1 MELHEGGNLNH
12 EEFIILSLSCKII
25 FGEIMNLKNQL
36 IYQVYVRNHTPEGT
50 FNALLADLDRIKS
63 LGTDII
69 HFLPIHPIGVKK
81 RKGTLGSPYSISDY
95 RAINPEYGTIGD
107 FRLLIET
114 MHQKGLKVMIDVV
127 YNHTSHDSVL
137 IEKFPNSYLRNSAG
151 EVIPKVE
158 DWWDIAD
165 LIHNSEALQTEL
177 IDTLVYWAQLGVD
190 GFRCDVASLIPLSF
204 WRKADTAVRA
214 VNPDNVWL
222 AETIDPMFAAAMKK
236 QSTIYETDSD
246 MYEIFDIQYSY
257 DTFMVQKEYYE
268 GKRTLK
274 DYVDA
279 MRFQEFYLPI
289 NANKLRFLENHDQ
302 VRFMSYGLDPVMH
315 TSMMFFLKGT
325 MLIYA
330 GQEALNDHLPSLFD
344 KDPID
349 LSNHGITPL
358 IQTLASIKK
367 DPIFAE
373 GTYDIHVVDDC
384 LIASYKKGS
393 RTLYGIFNTN
403 AEAVTIDLPDGI
415 YENLIDGSTVEVIRG
430 SIDWSKPVILDIA

>member
-1 MELHEGGNLNH
+1 
-12 EEFIILSLSCKII
+12 
-25 FGEIMNLKNQL
+25 MNLKNQM

-50 FNALLADLDRIKS
+50 FKALLNDLDRIKA

-95 RAINPEYGTIGD
+95 RSVNPEYGTIGD
-107 FRLLIET
+107 FRQLIEA

-137 IEKFPNSYLRNSAG
+137 IEKFPDSYLRNAAG

-165 LIHNSEALQTEL
+165 LIHNSDALQAEL
-177 IDTLVYWAQLGVD
+177 IDTLVYWVQLGVD

-204 WRKADTAVRA
+204 WRKAEIAVRA
-214 VNPDNVWL
+214 VNPDVIWL
-222 AETIDPMFAAAMKK
+222 AETIDPHFAAQMKK
-236 QSTIYETDSD
+236 QSALYETDSE
-246 MYEIFDIQYSY
+246 MYEVFDIEYSY
-257 DTFMVQKEYYE
+257 DIFMIQKDYYE
-268 GKRTLK
+268 GKRPLS
-274 DYVDA
+274 DYVEA
-279 MRFQEFYLPI
+279 MKFQEFYLPI

-302 VRFMSYGLDPVMH
+302 VRFMSYGLDPAMH
-315 TSMMFFLKGT
+315 TAMMFFLKGT
-325 MLIYA
+325 ALVYA

-344 KDPID
+344 KDTID
-349 LSNHGITPL
+349 LSNKGITSL

-373 GTYDIHVVDDC
+373 GSYEIQAIDEC
-384 LIASYKKGS
+384 LVASYKRGL
-393 RTLYGIFNTN
+393 RTLYGIFNTK
-403 AEAVTIDLPDGI
+403 AEVVSIDLPDGT
-415 YENLIDGSTVEVIRG
+415 YENLIDGKSVEVIRG
-430 SIDWSKPVILDIA
+430 SIDWIEPVILEIA

>member
-1 MELHEGGNLNH
+1 
-12 EEFIILSLSCKII
+12 
-25 FGEIMNLKNQL
+25 MNLKNQM

-50 FNALLADLDRIKS
+50 FKALLNDLDRIKA

-95 RAINPEYGTIGD
+95 RSVNPEYGTIGD
-107 FRLLIET
+107 FRQLIET

-137 IEKFPNSYLRNSAG
+137 IEKFPDSYLRNAAG

-165 LIHNSEALQTEL
+165 LIHNSEALQAEL
-177 IDTLVYWAQLGVD
+177 IDTLVYWVQLGVD

-204 WRKADTAVRA
+204 WRKAEIAVRA
-214 VNPDNVWL
+214 VNPDVIWL
-222 AETIDPMFAAAMKK
+222 AETIDPHFAAQMKK
-236 QSTIYETDSD
+236 QSALYETDSE
-246 MYEIFDIQYSY
+246 MYEVFDIEYSY
-257 DTFMVQKEYYE
+257 DIFMIQKEYYE
-268 GKRTLK
+268 GKRPLS
-274 DYVDA
+274 DYVEA
-279 MRFQEFYLPI
+279 MKFQEFYLPI

-302 VRFMSYGLDPVMH
+302 VRFMSYGLDPAMH
-315 TSMMFFLKGT
+315 TAMMFFLKGT
-325 MLIYA
+325 ALVYA

-344 KDPID
+344 KDTID
-349 LSNHGITPL
+349 LSNKRITSL

-373 GTYDIHVVDDC
+373 GSYEIQAIDEC
-384 LIASYKKGS
+384 LVASYKRGL
-393 RTLYGIFNTN
+393 RTLYGIFNTK
-403 AEAVTIDLPDGI
+403 AEVISIDLPDGT
-415 YENLIDGSTVEVIRG
+415 YENLIDGKTLEVIRG
-430 SIDWSKPVILDIA
+430 SIDWSEPVILEIA